1 VFLEGRRCSLYIF
14 LGVIGVFQKSVCFC
28 VLKYFIDWFGPFGR
42 IIHSV
47 KYSGSVFSEAIGL
60 SRVVGKIQN
69 SEHSRRDTFVVS
81 LQVKRL
87 VVVCRFWLAGCQISV
102 GESRLVF
109 LVWLLSR
116 FGSFLLFLE
125 N

>member
-1 VFLEGRRCSLYIF
+1 MLILARCSLYIFLYGCCLCLYFLGVIGVFRRTSLFIIYF

-60 SRVVGKIQN
+60 SRVVG
-69 SEHSRRDTFVVS
+69 
-81 LQVKRL
+81 
-87 VVVCRFWLAGCQISV
+87 
-102 GESRLVF
+102 
-109 LVWLLSR
+109 
-116 FGSFLLFLE
+116 
-125 N
+125 